1 MKIIVILLGASL
13 LSGAALVA
21 TWFWLRRQRS
31 LRLLADALADPREPG
46 LRRAALR
53 MLSQGGLRH
62 FLTLLLWRAQVEQD
76 AAVRRDLARLATQ
89 TRWEVPSSP
98 ELVELALWAA
108 GDPSEPLA
116 QRRRTGE
123 P

>member
-1 MKIIVILLGASL
+1 MKIVIILIGASL
-13 LSGAALVA
+13 LTGASLVV

-31 LRLLADALADPREPG
+31 LRLLAEALADPREPG
-46 LRRAALR
+46 LRRAALA
-53 MLSQGGLRH
+53 MLGQGGLRH
-62 FLTLLLWRAQVEQD
+62 FLSLLLWRAEVEPD
-76 AAVRRDLARLATQ
+76 PAVRRDLARLATE

-108 GDPSEPLA
+108 GDPSEPMA
-116 QRRRTGE
+116 PRGRTGK